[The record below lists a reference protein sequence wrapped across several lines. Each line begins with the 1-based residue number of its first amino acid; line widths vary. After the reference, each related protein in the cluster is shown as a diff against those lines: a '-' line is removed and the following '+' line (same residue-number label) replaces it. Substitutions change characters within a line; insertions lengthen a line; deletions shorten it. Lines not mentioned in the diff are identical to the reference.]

1 MLLCMRTTVDIS
13 DDLMRELKRVAAD
26 TQRSLKDLI
35 EDAIRASLAVRQA
48 PQGTSTGQQ
57 VLTFKGKGIQPGVN
71 LDSMRDLLDI
81 MDGGS

>member
-13 DDLMRELKRVAAD
+13 DDLMRDLKRMAAD
-26 TQRSLKDLI
+26 TRRSMKELI
-35 EDAIRASLAVRQA
+35 EDAIRASLVVRHAQQRSPA
-48 PQGTSTGQQ
+48 GQQ